1 MARMDGIAW
10 AGSAMVAARTRLQI
24 ASENLANVSSDGFR
38 PTLARGILR
47 ANGVVIARTPAATH
61 GALRRT
67 GRDFDLALVGDGAFR
82 VRGPGGAVSATRNG
96 AFVREKYG
104 TLRDDAGGILLGE
117 RGPLHVPDG
126 ARIDP
131 DGVVRR
137 GGRAIGRVPIPQGSS
152 LHAGFLESANVDAV
166 AEMIDVLSA
175 ERSFESAE
183 KVVAAIDGTR
193 QKSADAA
200 RIR

>member
-1 MARMDGIAW
+1 MLRMDGIAW

-24 ASENLANVSSDGFR
+24 ASENLANVSTDGFR
-38 PTLARGILR
+38 KMLARGSLH
-47 ANGVVIARTPAATH
+47 ATGVEVAREPAVSH

-67 GRDFDLALVGDGAFR
+67 GRDFDLAIVGNGTFR
-82 VRGPGGAVSATRNG
+82 VRGAGGAVASTRDG
-96 AFVREKYG
+96 AFTREKDG
-104 TLRDDAGGILLGE
+104 TLCDDSGRVLLGT

-126 ARIDP
+126 AQIDAS
-131 DGVVRR
+131 GSVRAN
-137 GGRAIGRVPIPQGSS
+137 GRTVDRLVLPAGSS
-152 LHAGFLESANVDAV
+152 VHSGFLESANVDAIS
-166 AEMIDVLSA
+166 EMIDVLSA

-193 QKSADAA
+193 QKSADTA

>member
-1 MARMDGIAW
+1 MDGIAW

-38 PTLARGILR
+38 RMVARGALR
-47 ANGVVIARTPAATH
+47 ANGVAIAREPAASH
-61 GALRRT
+61 GALRKT
-67 GRDFDLALVGDGAFR
+67 GRDFDLAIVGEGGFRVRDAAGTVASTRDGAF
-82 VRGPGGAVSATRNG
+82 TRDKN
-96 AFVREKYG
+96 G
-104 TLRDDAGGILLGE
+104 TLRDDSGRVLLGASGLL
-117 RGPLHVPDG
+117 RVPDG
-126 ARIDP
+126 ATIGVNGEVRVNGRTIDRLP
-131 DGVVRR
+131 LPV
-137 GGRAIGRVPIPQGSS
+137 GSS
-152 LHAGFLESANVDAV
+152 VHPGFVESANVDAI
-166 AEMIDVLSA
+166 AEMVDVLAA

>member
-1 MARMDGIAW
+1 MPSMDGIAW

-24 ASENLANVSSDGFR
+24 ASENLANVSTDGFR
-38 PTLARGILR
+38 RTLARGFLR
-47 ANGVVIARTPAATH
+47 AGGVEIARVPAPAH
-61 GALRRT
+61 GALRAT
-67 GRDFDLALVGDGAFR
+67 GRDFDLAILGNGAFR
-82 VRGPGGAVSATRNG
+82 VRRANGAVATTRDG
-96 AFVREKYG
+96 AFVRDKDG
-104 TLRDDAGGILLGE
+104 TLRDDAGGVLLGA
-117 RGPLHVPDG
+117 RGPLHVPEGARVSPDG
-126 ARIDP
+126 A
-131 DGVVRR
+131 VRSN
-137 GGRAIGRVPIPQGSS
+137 GRVVDRLPLPAGSS
-152 LHAGFLESANVDAV
+152 VRAGFLESANVDAI

>member
-1 MARMDGIAW
+1 MPCMDGIAW
-10 AGSAMVAARTRLQI
+10 AGSAMVAARSRLQI

-38 PTLARGILR
+38 RMLARGFLR
-47 ANGVVIARTPAATH
+47 SNGVEVAREPAASH

-67 GRDFDLALVGDGAFR
+67 GREFDLAIVGNGGFR
-82 VRGPGGAVSATRNG
+82 VRGSDGSVTTTRDG
-96 AFVREKYG
+96 AFTRWKDA
-104 TLRDDAGGILLGE
+104 TLRDDSGRTLLGTN
-117 RGPLHVPDG
+117 GPMHLPDG
-126 ARIDP
+126 AQIGTNGIVRLHERDIDRLP
-131 DGVVRR
+131 LPV
-137 GGRAIGRVPIPQGSS
+137 GSS
-152 LHAGFLESANVDAV
+152 VHAGFLESANVDAIS
-166 AEMIDVLSA
+166 EMIDVLSA